1 MLQDMDHVIRRKS
14 TVKKQ
19 KPAPVQKKIY
29 ELKMNFWLVSTDIME
44 VSVR

>member
-1 MLQDMDHVIRRKS
+1 MLQDMNHVTRRKS

-19 KPAPVQKKIY
+19 KPAPVKKKKI